1 MRPGCSRACACPAR
15 WATSARPHGPTGSSG
30 STTNG
35 TSSWSREAYPAPPAR
50 WSSSRSRPRR
60 SSPRVRRASRT
71 RGRSRTAM
79 QAPFFDALGER
90 NGEVELPD
98 AIFNEKPNV
107 PVMHQAYL
115 RQLANGRQGT
125 ASTKTRATVRGG
137 GAKPY
142 RQKGTGRARHGS
154 IREPSMKGGAN
165 VFGPRP
171 RDFSQRMPRQMRR
184 LALRSALSQKAQ
196 EEKVR
201 VIEAFVFDEP
211 KTKQAQELMDA
222 IGFDSTTLVVLP
234 APNYTVSRSFEN
246 LVTTKIVLARN
257 LNIRDIFSHTYLLIS
272 KDSIELL
279 EENFSPRDR
288 DGEHEE
294 DQE

>member
-1 MRPGCSRACACPAR
+1 
-15 WATSARPHGPTGSSG
+15 
-30 STTNG
+30 
-35 TSSWSREAYPAPPAR
+35 
-50 WSSSRSRPRR
+50 
-60 SSPRVRRASRT
+60 
-71 RGRSRTAM
+71 M
-79 QAPFFDALGER
+79 QTPFFDALGER
-90 NGEVELPD
+90 NGEVDLPD

-279 EENFSPRDR
+279 EENFSPRHR
-288 DGEHEE
+288 DGEQEE
-294 DQE
+294 DKE

>member
-1 MRPGCSRACACPAR
+1 
-15 WATSARPHGPTGSSG
+15 
-30 STTNG
+30 
-35 TSSWSREAYPAPPAR
+35 
-50 WSSSRSRPRR
+50 
-60 SSPRVRRASRT
+60 
-71 RGRSRTAM
+71 M

-90 NGEVELPD
+90 NGEVDLPD
-98 AIFNEKPNV
+98 AIFNEKPNI

-115 RQLANGRQGT
+115 RQLTNARQGT

-171 RDFSQRMPRQMRR
+171 RDFSQRMPKQMRR
-184 LALRSALSQKAQ
+184 LALRSALSQKAI

-234 APNYTVSRSFEN
+234 APSYTVSRSFEN
-246 LVTTKIVLARN
+246 LVTAKIVLARN
-257 LNIRDIFSHTYLLIS
+257 LNIKDIFSHTYLLIS

-279 EENFSPRDR
+279 EENFSPR
-288 DGEHEE
+288 GHEMHETNHEANE
-294 DQE
+294 DEQEAQA